1 MADTVARTRSAAA
14 VYRVVEAYKVVCDN
28 LLHNLPA
35 GEHRVIAV
43 SGAEPVVGSSTV
55 TANLAITLAQ
65 TGARVLL
72 IDGDLRHPSLHRTFH
87 VPQEPGL
94 SSWLSGQAAPEDC
107 LHREVSLHLDLITA
121 GVTPAH
127 PDTLLREGWPGFL
140 TAVRGN
146 YDYVLVDV
154 PSFDESEPAS
164 AVWEGITGT
173 VLICRQRHTSRR
185 LLQRIIADIRRNGH
199 AVLGVV
205 INDMKT
211 GRSHK

>member
-1 MADTVARTRSAAA
+1 MADTATRTRSAAA
-14 VYRVVEAYKVVCDN
+14 IYRVVEAYKTVCDN
-28 LLHNLPA
+28 LLRRLPA
-35 GEHRVIAV
+35 GEHRVITVA
-43 SGAEPVVGSSTV
+43 GAESAVGSSTV

-72 IDGDLRHPSLHRTFH
+72 VDGDLCHPSLHKTFH

-94 SSWLSGQAAPEDC
+94 SSWLTGQTAPEDC
-107 LHREVSLHLDLITA
+107 LHREVSLRLDLITA

-127 PDTLLREGWPGFL
+127 PDTLLREGWSGFL
-140 TAVRGN
+140 TAVQGN

-154 PSFDESEPAS
+154 PAFEEAET
-164 AVWEGITGT
+164 AATVWQGITGT
-173 VLICRQRHTSRR
+173 VLVCRKRHTSRR
-185 LLQRIIADIRRNGH
+185 LLQRIISDIRRNGQS
-199 AVLGVV
+199 VLGVV